1 MRCVTPHSLPWPVA
15 NNPQS
20 EAEFASPKAPLLA
33 RYRFALEQA
42 IAKTN
47 LLADLDFTVLTA
59 LVLYLTVVRRHDD
72 SRFCWTTTGLA
83 IRIAQGLGLH
93 RDGTRF
99 GLPPLEVEMRRR
111 VWWACCSLDMRCA
124 EEAGTDL
131 TIVNRTFD
139 TEFPTNIDDADIGP
153 ETTEMSAGREGLTDT
168 AVALVRH
175 ETLALCRR
183 LFALAT
189 AAGSVCP
196 KDAGSSMAERERM
209 LVEVYERVETTFL
222 RHLASTS
229 SPVSVMIAMVA
240 RIVMAKSSLIIYQ
253 PMLFPG
259 TGPDLSSEIKERLF
273 VSAVEIVEYVRRLN
287 TDPQFKRW
295 RWLFQTY
302 THWHAVAYILLEM
315 TQRAWTPP
323 LERAW
328 ADLNGSLADE
338 YAPQMTRSADH
349 LAVWMPLRR
358 LLLKAR
364 RHREAEVA
372 RLRRD
377 PAEVRRLE
385 REDKTKSVRSCFGHV
400 PGMEVDHARVR
411 REWLALVA
419 PEGVS
424 PQRSEASIPNSI
436 PHSAKSNSN
445 ANSSPAQGGPGMD
458 YIDDLMDAPFN
469 PLLLYRGAQQL
480 ELDGS
485 PSVPTSGSSRVGT
498 AGPSPAPMLW
508 NAVGSGPMLGSALG
522 GTMREGGMRDRGM
535 EGEFDWESWQ
545 EGVRGLT
552 GMGNVGWGL

>member
-1 MRCVTPHSLPWPVA
+1 
-15 NNPQS
+15 
-20 EAEFASPKAPLLA
+20 
-33 RYRFALEQA
+33 
-42 IAKTN
+42 
-47 LLADLDFTVLTA
+47 
-59 LVLYLTVVRRHDD
+59 
-72 SRFCWTTTGLA
+72 
-83 IRIAQGLGLH
+83 
-93 RDGTRF
+93 
-99 GLPPLEVEMRRR
+99 MRRR

-153 ETTEMSAGREGLTDT
+153 ETTEMPVGREGLTDS

-229 SPVSVMIAMVA
+229 SSISVMIAMVA

-273 VSAVEIVEYVRRLN
+273 VSAVEIVEYVRKLN

-315 TQRAWTPP
+315 TRRAWSPL

-328 ADLNGSLADE
+328 VDLNESLADQ

-372 RLRRD
+372 RLRKN
-377 PAEVRRLE
+377 PGEVRRLE
-385 REDKTKSVRSCFGHV
+385 REDKTKASRSCFGHV
-400 PGMEVDHARVR
+400 PGMEVDHTRVR

-424 PQRSEASIPNSI
+424 PQRSEASVPNSMS
-436 PHSAKSNSN
+436 HSNANSISN
-445 ANSSPAQGGPGMD
+445 ANSSPAQRGSGMD
-458 YIDDLMDAPFN
+458 YIDDLMEGPFN
-469 PLLLYRGAQQL
+469 PLLLYRGATIQQL
-480 ELDGS
+480 AELGPDGS
-485 PSVPTSGSSRVGT
+485 PSIHTSGSSRVGT
-498 AGPSPAPMLW
+498 AGAPSPAPLLW
-508 NAVGSGPMLGSALG
+508 NAVGSGPILGSAALG
-522 GTMREGGMRDRGM
+522 AGMGGRDGGMM

-552 GMGNVGWGL
+552 GIGNVGWGV